1 MTNLYENIEKRTGGD
16 IYIGVVGPV
25 RTGKST
31 FIKKFMEA
39 LVIPNIADADKRTR
53 TIDELPQSAA
63 GRTVMTTQ
71 PNFIPRQGVD
81 IVIGDNQNLKVRLVD
96 CVGYMINGAQG
107 DTEEGKPRM
116 VKTPWFKQEIPF
128 EKAARIGTAKVIREH
143 STIGVVVTTDGSIS
157 DIPRENYLSAEEKV
171 ITRLKAMNKPF
182 VTIVN
187 STNPEGP
194 SAAAAA
200 RQIFTKYNVPVKCVN
215 CLDMDKN
222 VIEEIL
228 TIALTQFPVK
238 EISFTVPKWLA
249 MQSRD
254 FAPKAEIM
262 ERIKENFSDIIK
274 ISEIVPAAEKLP
286 DGKFLKTAKC
296 DGIDYGTGCA
306 EVKVDIDKDLYY
318 DTLRDMTG
326 RDVMDDWALMQLI
339 DELVFAKR
347 EYDKIAPALQQVEK
361 DGYGIVMPGRD
372 KLQLMEPEIVKQGS
386 KYGIKLT
393 AAAPSLHI
401 LRANITTT
409 VSPIIADETNGED
422 MVNSMMKNFENN
434 PLEIWQSNLFGNSLQ
449 ELVNRGMNAKLQ
461 NIPQQAREKLA
472 ETVEKVVNEGCQ
484 GLICIIL

>member
-262 ERIKENFSDIIK
+262 ERIKENFSDITK

-326 RDVMDDWALMQLI
+326 RDVKDDWALMQLI

-361 DGYGIVMPGRD
+361 EGYGIVMPGRD

>member
-262 ERIKENFSDIIK
+262 ERIKENFSDITK

-306 EVKVDIDKDLYY
+306 EVKVGIDKDLYY

-326 RDVMDDWALMQLI
+326 RDVKDDWALMQLI

-347 EYDKIAPALQQVEK
+347 EYDKIAPALQQVENE
-361 DGYGIVMPGRD
+361 GYGIVMPGRD

-461 NIPQQAREKLA
+461 NIPQQARERLA

>member
-262 ERIKENFSDIIK
+262 ERIKENFSDITK

-286 DGKFLKTAKC
+286 DGKFFKTAKC

-326 RDVMDDWALMQLI
+326 RDVKDDWALMQLI

-361 DGYGIVMPGRD
+361 EGYGIVMPGRD

>member
-187 STNPEGP
+187 STDPEGP

-262 ERIKENFSDIIK
+262 ERIKENFSDITK

-326 RDVMDDWALMQLI
+326 RDVKDDWALMQLI

-347 EYDKIAPALQQVEK
+347 EYDKIAPALQQVETE
-361 DGYGIVMPGRD
+361 GYGIVMPGRD

>member
-1 MTNLYENIEKRTGGD
+1 
-16 IYIGVVGPV
+16 
-25 RTGKST
+25 
-31 FIKKFMEA
+31 MEA

-187 STNPEGP
+187 STDPEGP

-262 ERIKENFSDIIK
+262 ERIKENFSDITK

-326 RDVMDDWALMQLI
+326 RDVKDDWALMQLI

-347 EYDKIAPALQQVEK
+347 EYDKIAPALQQVETE
-361 DGYGIVMPGRD
+361 GYGIVMPGRD

>member
-187 STNPEGP
+187 STNPDGP

-262 ERIKENFSDIIK
+262 ERIKENFSDITK

-326 RDVMDDWALMQLI
+326 RDVKDDWALMQLI

-347 EYDKIAPALQQVEK
+347 EYDKIAPALQQVETE
-361 DGYGIVMPGRD
+361 GYGIVMPGRD

>member
-262 ERIKENFSDIIK
+262 ERIKENFSDITK

-306 EVKVDIDKDLYY
+306 EVKVGIDKDLYY

-326 RDVMDDWALMQLI
+326 RDVKDDWALMQLI

-347 EYDKIAPALQQVEK
+347 EYDKIAPALQQVETE
-361 DGYGIVMPGRD
+361 GYGIVMPGRD

-434 PLEIWQSNLFGNSLQ
+434 P
-449 ELVNRGMNAKLQ
+449 
-461 NIPQQAREKLA
+461 
-472 ETVEKVVNEGCQ
+472 
-484 GLICIIL
+484 

>member
-187 STNPEGP
+187 SKNPDGP

-262 ERIKENFSDIIK
+262 ERIKENFSDITK

-306 EVKVDIDKDLYY
+306 EVKVGIDKDLYY

-326 RDVMDDWALMQLI
+326 RDVKDDWALMQLI

-347 EYDKIAPALQQVEK
+347 EYDKIAPALQQVENE
-361 DGYGIVMPGRD
+361 GYGIVMPGRD

>member
-1 MTNLYENIEKRTGGD
+1 
-16 IYIGVVGPV
+16 
-25 RTGKST
+25 
-31 FIKKFMEA
+31 
-39 LVIPNIADADKRTR
+39 
-53 TIDELPQSAA
+53 
-63 GRTVMTTQ
+63 
-71 PNFIPRQGVD
+71 
-81 IVIGDNQNLKVRLVD
+81 
-96 CVGYMINGAQG
+96 
-107 DTEEGKPRM
+107 M

-262 ERIKENFSDIIK
+262 ERIKENFSDITK

-326 RDVMDDWALMQLI
+326 RDVKDDWALMQLI

-347 EYDKIAPALQQVEK
+347 EYDKIAPALQQVETE
-361 DGYGIVMPGRD
+361 GYGIVMPGRD

>member
-262 ERIKENFSDIIK
+262 ERIKENFSDITK

-326 RDVMDDWALMQLI
+326 RDVKDDWALMQLI

-361 DGYGIVMPGRD
+361 EGYGIVMPGRD

-472 ETVEKVVNEGCQ
+472 ETVEKMVNEGCQ

>member
-187 STNPEGP
+187 STNPDGP

-222 VIEEIL
+222 DIEEIL

-262 ERIKENFSDIIK
+262 ERIKENFSDITK

-326 RDVMDDWALMQLI
+326 RDVKDDWALMQLI

-347 EYDKIAPALQQVEK
+347 EYDKIAPALQQVETE
-361 DGYGIVMPGRD
+361 GYGIVMPGRD

>member
-326 RDVMDDWALMQLI
+326 RDVKDDWALMQLI

-361 DGYGIVMPGRD
+361 EGYGIVMPGRD

>member
-262 ERIKENFSDIIK
+262 ERIKENFSDITK

-326 RDVMDDWALMQLI
+326 RDVKDDWALMQLI

-361 DGYGIVMPGRD
+361 EGYGIVMPGRD

-472 ETVEKVVNEGCQ
+472 ETVEKVVNKGCQ

>member
-262 ERIKENFSDIIK
+262 ERIKENFSDITK

-326 RDVMDDWALMQLI
+326 RDVKDDWALMQLI

-361 DGYGIVMPGRD
+361 EGYGIVMPGRD

-393 AAAPSLHI
+393 AVAPSLHI

>member
-262 ERIKENFSDIIK
+262 ERIKENFSDITK

-326 RDVMDDWALMQLI
+326 RDVKDDWALMQLI
-339 DELVFAKR
+339 NELVFAKR

-361 DGYGIVMPGRD
+361 EGYGIVMPGRD

>member
-187 STNPEGP
+187 SINPEGP

-215 CLDMDKN
+215 CLDMDKS

-262 ERIKENFSDIIK
+262 ERIKENFSDITK

-286 DGKFLKTAKC
+286 DGKFLKSAMC

-326 RDVMDDWALMQLI
+326 RDVKDDWALMQLI

-347 EYDKIAPALQQVEK
+347 EYDKIAPALQQVETE
-361 DGYGIVMPGRD
+361 GYGIVMPGRD

-422 MVNSMMKNFENN
+422 MVNSMMKYFENN

>member
-262 ERIKENFSDIIK
+262 ERIKENFSEITK

-326 RDVMDDWALMQLI
+326 RDVKDDWALMQLI

-361 DGYGIVMPGRD
+361 EGYGIVMPGRD

>member
-96 CVGYMINGAQG
+96 CVGYMINGARG

-262 ERIKENFSDIIK
+262 ERIKENFSDITK

-326 RDVMDDWALMQLI
+326 RDVKDDWALMQLI

-361 DGYGIVMPGRD
+361 EGYGIVMPGRD
-372 KLQLMEPEIVKQGS
+372 KLQLMEPEMVKQGS

>member
-187 STNPEGP
+187 STNPDGP

-262 ERIKENFSDIIK
+262 ERIKENFTDITK

-326 RDVMDDWALMQLI
+326 RDVKDDWALMQLI

-347 EYDKIAPALQQVEK
+347 EYDKIAPALQQVETE
-361 DGYGIVMPGRD
+361 GYGIVMPGRD

>member
-71 PNFIPRQGVD
+71 PNFSPRQGVD

-262 ERIKENFSDIIK
+262 ERIKENFSDITK

-326 RDVMDDWALMQLI
+326 RDVKDDWALMQLI

-361 DGYGIVMPGRD
+361 EGYGIVMPGRD

>member
-262 ERIKENFSDIIK
+262 ERIKENFSDITK

-326 RDVMDDWALMQLI
+326 RDVKDDWALMQLI
-339 DELVFAKR
+339 DELVFAKK
-347 EYDKIAPALQQVEK
+347 EYDKIAPALQQVETE
-361 DGYGIVMPGRD
+361 GYGIVMPGRD

>member
-262 ERIKENFSDIIK
+262 ERIKENFSDISK

-326 RDVMDDWALMQLI
+326 RDVKDDWALMQLI

-347 EYDKIAPALQQVEK
+347 EYDKIAPALQQVETE
-361 DGYGIVMPGRD
+361 GYGIVMPGRD

>member
-128 EKAARIGTAKVIREH
+128 EKSARIGTAKVIREH

-262 ERIKENFSDIIK
+262 ERIKENFSDITK

-326 RDVMDDWALMQLI
+326 RDVKDDWALMQLI

-347 EYDKIAPALQQVEK
+347 EYDKIAPALQQVETE
-361 DGYGIVMPGRD
+361 GYGIVMPGRD